1 MESINFEKRQGDA
14 SRTRRLSRRH
24 SSPHRSPP
32 APPPRQAR
40 RRAVRRARAPIGPRR
55 GRQARTAPRTPQ
67 RLPHARPTAI
77 LLPHTLSP
85 SVGRQDHRQGP
96 PPPRVGDRAARP
108 REEGR
113 RRRRR
118 RRRGRGGAAE
128 GEGEARGAMTDRD
141 GTAERRDRVSG
152 LFDAKQHHGHRPAA
166 GARERLARAAWH
178 TCRNVCRVNGAD
190 FFTLPASSTSPSS
203 YLGRCTAHTLDTARA
218 RSG

>member
-1 MESINFEKRQGDA
+1 MQWSRSTSRSGKGTRLGRGA
-14 SRTRRLSRRH
+14 SHNVIAPH
-24 SSPHRSPP
+24 SSHLPP

-40 RRAVRRARAPIGPRR
+40 RRAVRRACAPIGPRR
-55 GRQARTAPRTPQ
+55 GRQ
-67 RLPHARPTAI
+67 
-77 LLPHTLSP
+77 
-85 SVGRQDHRQGP
+85 DHRQGP
-96 PPPRVGDRAARP
+96 SPPRVGDRAARP

-113 RRRRR
+113 RRR
-118 RRRGRGGAAE
+118 RGGAAE

-178 TCRNVCRVNGAD
+178 TCRNVCRVNEPIFSRCPRLAPP
-190 FFTLPASSTSPSS
+190 L
-203 YLGRCTAHTLDTARA
+203 LGWCTAHTLDAARA